1 MKKKRLLFIII
12 SILAIIGLIIVFI
25 ANSSYAYEYKNE
37 NYTLYYSDD
46 FNELKNNIQEYIAI
60 IDDYLIPN
68 SSYIYSDVLTE
79 NYDFL
84 VNFAIDYISNNKE
97 IYNDKIVKLDNYKYK
112 NKYSE
117 DKDTCEYIKIQEIY
131 EITDNFFGLR
141 DFVIINDNINIIDD
155 YISLS
160 RYVDTSFDLKIN
172 NLSISVND
180 DTIDAYVYYET
191 GDIIKYQF
199 KVINKVLKLYNIEV

>member
-37 NYTLYYSDD
+37 NYTLYYSND

-84 VNFAIDYISNNKE
+84 VNFAIDYMINKKE

-112 NKYSE
+112 NKYLE
-117 DKDTCEYIKIQEIY
+117 DKITNEYIKIQEIY